1 MFGLHGSRSSSSGI
15 PGQSPI
21 SIASNMSICL
31 SHQLGSPFQQRSAV
45 FISRASI
52 KDVTVCELRAGHRH
66 AELVASVKQRIGKN
80 HGIPETENQL
90 VDAGDPYSNY
100 VGNIWK
106 HHETPN

>member
-1 MFGLHGSRSSSSGI
+1 MFGLHGSRSSSSRI

-21 SIASNMSICL
+21 SIASCFCL
-31 SHQLGSPFQQRSAV
+31 SHHQLGSPFQQRSAV

-90 VDAGDPYSNY
+90 VDAGDPYSIY
-100 VGNIWK
+100 IGNIWK